1 MKRSLIVV
9 PLIVVVAA
17 AAILF
22 LGGPS
27 REFTTTSSE
36 AYEAY
41 QQGYSQSL
49 AFQFAQAESSLTL
62 ATRLDPNFA
71 MAQAQL
77 AAIYQRD
84 RSKDLIDAQ
93 VTLADSLSRS
103 LPNDVER
110 AKIQLVLC
118 GLRQSHG
125 ARRDSILQFLT
136 EEEPNNLLVLTAL
149 GNSLYQKDND
159 RAREIFTKIL
169 SIEPNNAPAYNML
182 GYMSATEGDFE
193 TAISYLRKYAFLA
206 PDLANPHD
214 SLGQVLSWMGEYEE
228 SEHEYLAALN
238 VEPDFYYSLVGLS
251 NIYLE
256 QGMLNKGIGIIDEL
270 RPLISGTPM
279 EKAIDQTVIRNQY
292 SFELYD
298 ESYAGI
304 ARFVEKYPNDYSTP
318 FYRVITAAIE
328 ERYAEA
334 DSLMASFMVSAREM
348 AKKSGNERSINNT
361 ESLQYQYEAW
371 VASFQGR
378 HADAAVAWS
387 QYRDLRGSTIGPEE
401 KWWDSWRESESR
413 MAAGELVTAMQL
425 SMAALEMNPHR
436 IRPLLVIATA
446 AIELQQFEVART
458 AMDQLAPLMAKAD
471 SYLPAQST
479 YRDLQAR
486 LQQLAAN

>member
-41 QQGYSQSL
+41 QQGYCQSL
-49 AFQFAQAESSLTL
+49 SFQFAQAESSLTL

-77 AAIYQRD
+77 AVIYQRD
-84 RSKDLIDAQ
+84 RPQDLADAQ
-93 VTLADSLSRS
+93 VALADSLSRS

-118 GLRQSHG
+118 GLRQSLG

-182 GYMSATEGDFE
+182 GYMAAAEGDFE
-193 TAISYLRKYAFLA
+193 TAISHLRKYAFLA

-214 SLGQVLSWMGEYEE
+214 SLGQILSWMGEYGE
-228 SEHEYLAALN
+228 SEYEYKAALN
-238 VEPDFYYSLVGLS
+238 IEPDYYYSLVGLS

-256 QGMLNKGIGIIDEL
+256 QGMLKKGLGIINEM
-270 RPLISGTPM
+270 RPLISGTPI
-279 EKAIDQTVIRNQY
+279 EKGIDQTVIRIQY

-298 ESYAGI
+298 DSYAGI
-304 ARFVEKYPNDYSTP
+304 ARFIEKYPEDFSTP
-318 FYRVITAAIE
+318 FYRVILAAIE
-328 ERYAEA
+328 NRYADA
-334 DSLMASFMVSAREM
+334 DTLMMSFMVNARDSAQ
-348 AKKSGNERSINNT
+348 KSDDQRYIKT
-361 ESLQYQYEAW
+361 IESLQLQYDAW
-371 VASFQGR
+371 IASFQGR
-378 HADAAVAWS
+378 HADAAAAWS
-387 QYRDLRGSTIGPEE
+387 QYRIARSSIAGPEE
-401 KWWDSWRESESR
+401 RWWDFWRESESR

-425 SMAALEMNPHR
+425 SMAALETNPRR

-471 SYLPAQST
+471 SDLPSQT
-479 YRDLQAR
+479 TFKDLQAR
-486 LQQLAAN
+486 LQQLATN